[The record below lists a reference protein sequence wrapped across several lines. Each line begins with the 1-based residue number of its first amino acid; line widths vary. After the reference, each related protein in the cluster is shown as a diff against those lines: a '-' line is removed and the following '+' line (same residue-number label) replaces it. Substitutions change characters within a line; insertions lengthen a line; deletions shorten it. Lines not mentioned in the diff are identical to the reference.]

1 MNWGTAHE
9 KDAVLCAFVQAC
21 RVLCLALCRGGVR
34 GTESEFVCVGGGSLP
49 LSGYFGK
56 WACPLAFNTPLPP
69 LLKTRWLVLRTRASV
84 GICRG
89 DDETGIS
96 G

>member
-9 KDAVLCAFVQAC
+9 KDAVLCAFVQVC
-21 RVLCLALCRGGVR
+21 RVLCLALCHGGVR

-56 WACPLAFNTPLPP
+56 WACPLAEIAATPSFEDAVAGLE
-69 LLKTRWLVLRTRASV
+69 
-84 GICRG
+84 
-89 DDETGIS
+89 DEGECWDLS